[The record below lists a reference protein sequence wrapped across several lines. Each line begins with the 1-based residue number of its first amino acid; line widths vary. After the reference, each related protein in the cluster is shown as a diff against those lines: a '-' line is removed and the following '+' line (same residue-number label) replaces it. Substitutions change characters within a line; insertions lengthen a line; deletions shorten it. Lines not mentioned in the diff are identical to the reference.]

1 MLEILA
7 LIYLTRKNGAIAEK
21 KGQKPGR
28 YKFLTVLLWFGGEI
42 LGAILGA
49 IVDGGGDGM
58 GAVYLFALV
67 GAVVGAGLSRLI
79 VNNLPALAPVPTE
92 VFD

>member
-21 KGQKPGR
+21 KGHSR
-28 YKFLTVLLWFGGEI
+28 VWYKFLTVLLWLGGEI
-42 LGAILGA
+42 GGVILGTFLASGGEGGGPVYGLGLLGAL
-49 IVDGGGDGM
+49 M
-58 GAVYLFALV
+58 
-67 GAVVGAGLSRLI
+67 GAGLSRLI
-79 VNNLPALAPVPTE
+79 VNNLSSLAPVPTE